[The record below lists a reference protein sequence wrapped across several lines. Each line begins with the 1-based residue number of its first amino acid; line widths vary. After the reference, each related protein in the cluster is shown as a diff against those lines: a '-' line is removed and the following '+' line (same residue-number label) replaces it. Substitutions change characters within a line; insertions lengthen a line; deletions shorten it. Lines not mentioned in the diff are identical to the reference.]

1 MGGLAFA
8 LQLLDL
14 VPLIVKGVTGAAEAL
29 SWGKSQIEKMVQE
42 DRDPTDA
49 EWDELNKKTEELRT
63 ALQTD

>member
-1 MGGLAFA
+1 MGGLAFV

-14 VPLIVKGVTGAAEAL
+14 VPLVVKGVAGAAEAL
-29 SWGKSQIEKMVQE
+29 SWGKDQIEKMVQE